1 MNEMVPADKDDS
13 EDYLLGMNNGWKQ
26 SIDSHSY
33 YSSTSSTISTDLV
46 VELLNDNV
54 LYLVEYFKIEYMG
67 EWKRRIKLSV
77 YFTKRRCII
86 HMYY

>member
-1 MNEMVPADKDDS
+1 MVPADKDDS

-54 LYLVEYFKIEYMG
+54 L
-67 EWKRRIKLSV
+67 
-77 YFTKRRCII
+77 
-86 HMYY
+86 